1 MGLRVGLCAVL
12 LSVSWGAHAQQRSP
26 WGDFQQALLL
36 ESLDGH
42 VDQARSI
49 YRTLNRTLPS
59 DHPVRGEALYALAR
73 TSVTLG
79 EIEPARQILS
89 EGIRTGVCK
98 AHCRDLM
105 DQIELRSYAVDEIPI
120 TWGFEDSNHSIFHPW
135 RHDDLGS
142 IRLEA
147 PPGEDNSALLWTTT
161 RGPSQPDRL
170 VIQFQHPN
178 PAPETIRFQ
187 VLSLDAPT
195 WLRVEASDTEGHPY
209 TWGSGT
215 MMISDNENLTVTV
228 DLSRM
233 VRRDHR
239 DLRLD
244 PLKLNRIEIID
255 SSAIDGNHYGP
266 NRLYIDDLEV
276 F

>member
-1 MGLRVGLCAVL
+1 MGLRLGLCVVL
-12 LSVSWGAHAQQRSP
+12 LSLSWGAHAQQRSP
-26 WGDFQQALLL
+26 WGDLQYALLL

-42 VDQARSI
+42 IDQARSI
-49 YRTLNRTLPS
+49 YRRLNRSLPS
-59 DHPVRGEALYALAR
+59 DHPIRGEALYALAR
-73 TSVTLG
+73 SSVTLG

-98 AHCRDLM
+98 TNCRDLM
-105 DQIELRSYAVDEIPI
+105 EQIELRSYAVNQIPI
-120 TWGFEDSNHSIFHPW
+120 IWSFESSDHSIFHPW

-142 IRLEA
+142 IRLEP
-147 PPGEDNSALLWTTT
+147 PPGKDNPALLWTTT

-170 VIQFQHPN
+170 VIQFQHPT
-178 PAPETIRFQ
+178 PAPKTIRFQ

-209 TWGSGT
+209 TWGSET

-233 VRRDHR
+233 LRHEHR

-244 PLKLNRIEIID
+244 PSKLDRIEIID
-255 SSAIDGNHYGP
+255 SSALDGNQFGP